1 MLELVASSLRDW
13 IGPLLAALSPIDVLF
28 VLLAVL
34 TIGLSKHGGMWIY
47 ALVALPGTLAHE
59 LAHFIVALTLGAQPS
74 FPSLIPVRTQR
85 GWRLGAVS
93 FRVGRLRAL
102 PIALAP
108 LALLPLALWWGHA
121 FLHSGYWPLYCV
133 NVWII
138 AALLTASMP
147 SKTDWKLALPAL
159 IVMSVIAALAL
170 LAWMF
175 WWTSLHSS

>member
-1 MLELVASSLRDW
+1 MLELIGSSLRDW
-13 IGPLLAALSPIDVLF
+13 SGPLLASLSPIDVLF

-34 TIGLSKHGGMWIY
+34 TIGLSKHAGMWMY

-59 LAHFIVALTLGAQPS
+59 LAHFIVALILGAHPS

-85 GWRLGAVS
+85 GWRLGAVA

-108 LALLPLALWWGHA
+108 LALLPLALWWAHV
-121 FLHSGYWPLYCV
+121 FLHSGYWPLYCA

-138 AALLTASMP
+138 AALLTASLP
-147 SKTDWKLALPAL
+147 SKTDWKLAFPAL
-159 IVMSVIAALAL
+159 GVVLVIAAMAL
-170 LAWMF
+170 LAWVF
-175 WWTSLHSS
+175 WWRSLHS